1 MAWAAPEGV
10 SPSNFDGS
18 SRDGRQRGPDVQVHQ
33 RPPAPISSGLAA
45 SHFYSSHS
53 HNSAATFPSPAANA
67 VAVDTWLED
76 INAFGVRAWK
86 KAKHAGDPGN
96 LSLLFKSYFEGL
108 TLTDPEAASAAHV
121 SNLDLGYINQAYA
134 YKSQFFPEIL
144 SFAPPAYRKATAAHH
159 FFDSERFPPVLA
171 TPSERCPRLFDSA
184 RRRPMNMVSFSL
196 DWAEMQGAIHPIL
209 SSNLHYHRLLT
220 LMRAQVYRRGK
231 KDIRVN
237 IWPTDG
243 PYDEILR
250 ILARLAHDV
259 YGSSVTQPLLDE
271 TFGLL
276 QLSARSIA
284 LYIPPQRGFRVTRK
298 TTTTLFSV
306 PFHLEWRVSERKFL
320 VSPLALTPRRVLQV
334 VIFISGSSLLQYGWK
349 HTPRPRHAA
358 VATPMSSSNGSNGGN
373 DLDSVPASKRSLRR
387 ASTTKL
393 STTSNSATKEK
404 PLQTTSQPSGSHAT
418 SPHPSRTSSTRL
430 VVEIPSRKV
439 LTAPYTLNKISN
451 KPTRMSSPFG
461 YLSASS
467 SACTPVADFDSNDE
481 DFGTPFEH
489 ELEDGQAS
497 VTQGDDGLDA
507 TGDSFL
513 DSINASSVP
522 AYHGPK
528 SCDTDVRNQREVSPP
543 GLLDIQS
550 PPYYNHVI
558 PNHGNTPIHS
568 PHPDSPDTPILDITD
583 GTHDDFLLSDGDS
596 DNAVPLK
603 VRGNA
608 KPHSKAVV
616 SPQPV
621 SHLSEEPSSDEDDE
635 DLKGGPFTTRSYPTN
650 PDKSVSQSDYTKNTV
665 RPAYDELVKK
675 YGGEKSEDWAAESAH
690 LVKEYTETRVAIS
703 ADIAKHGGEVAKI
716 IASHKR
722 AWQKDFRALASFG
735 VHCELTVLADNACS
749 PAAHAQNG
757 QLFGTAEMESYYK
770 SRCDFKSHI
779 GDIYTFILSAKAGV
793 RKAEEHKA
801 QTLRHEQEEAF
812 KNPNKAKGKVSKML
826 IQLFEL
832 FICWT
837 TFPWLKLPQK
847 LLSHNL
853 VINGVLPLSHFQ
865 LFGSLSIDHYSVSEI
880 QAMYNAL
887 ENGQLKVSECTHEES
902 NSGETALITDSGGQV
917 LMTVASALEM
927 IGAKKKLDLK
937 RAAERAVVR
946 AQAVDTMI
954 DGGDSG
960 GDSDGHHGN
969 GRPVRNP
976 SHTVMVNSDRIV
988 TQGLGKRPQKGG
1000 DDFNQPRKTKHLQ
1013 VKSAEIIDDL
1023 DETPTA
1029 GPSHLHVQATSS
1041 HRNDVQQ
1048 HSAFSSD
1055 SEATVGIPLQHTTGV
1070 PIVPTFNPHDPFSMM
1085 DDVPIPNR
1093 DMSFPLLDP
1102 SLFQGPSLKHL

>member
-1 MAWAAPEGV
+1 M
-10 SPSNFDGS
+10 
-18 SRDGRQRGPDVQVHQ
+18 H
-33 RPPAPISSGLAA
+33 
-45 SHFYSSHS
+45 
-53 HNSAATFPSPAANA
+53 
-67 VAVDTWLED
+67 
-76 INAFGVRAWK
+76 
-86 KAKHAGDPGN
+86 
-96 LSLLFKSYFEGL
+96 
-108 TLTDPEAASAAHV
+108 
-121 SNLDLGYINQAYA
+121 
-134 YKSQFFPEIL
+134 
-144 SFAPPAYRKATAAHH
+144 
-159 FFDSERFPPVLA
+159 
-171 TPSERCPRLFDSA
+171 
-184 RRRPMNMVSFSL
+184 
-196 DWAEMQGAIHPIL
+196 
-209 SSNLHYHRLLT
+209 
-220 LMRAQVYRRGK
+220 AQVYHRGK

-243 PYDEILR
+243 LYDEILR
-250 ILARLAHDV
+250 ILTRLAHDV

-271 TFGLL
+271 T
-276 QLSARSIA
+276 
-284 LYIPPQRGFRVTRK
+284 
-298 TTTTLFSV
+298 
-306 PFHLEWRVSERKFL
+306 
-320 VSPLALTPRRVLQV
+320 
-334 VIFISGSSLLQYGWK
+334 
-349 HTPRPRHAA
+349 
-358 VATPMSSSNGSNGGN
+358 
-373 DLDSVPASKRSLRR
+373 
-387 ASTTKL
+387 
-393 STTSNSATKEK
+393 
-404 PLQTTSQPSGSHAT
+404 
-418 SPHPSRTSSTRL
+418 
-430 VVEIPSRKV
+430 
-439 LTAPYTLNKISN
+439 
-451 KPTRMSSPFG
+451 FG

-489 ELEDGQAS
+489 KLEDGQAS

-528 SCDTDVRNQREVSPP
+528 SCDTDVRNQHEVSPP

-568 PHPDSPDTPILDITD
+568 PRPDSPDTPILDITD
-583 GTHDDFLLSDGDS
+583 GTHGDFLLSDGDS

-608 KPHSKAVV
+608 KPRSKAVV

-635 DLKGGPFTTRSYPTN
+635 DLKGGPFTTLERIAGLAREMGRSVNSIQKIGGRVSQVVHPRKTIAWTVFQSSYPTN

-665 RPAYDELVKK
+665 HPAYDELVKK
-675 YGGEKSEDWAAESAH
+675 YGGEKSEDWAADQ
-690 LVKEYTETRVAIS
+690 L
-703 ADIAKHGGEVAKI
+703 
-716 IASHKR
+716 
-722 AWQKDFRALASFG
+722 AWLRN
-735 VHCELTVLADNACS
+735 NACS

-757 QLFGTAEMESYYK
+757 QLFGTAEMELYYK
-770 SRCDFKSHI
+770 SRRDFKSHV
-779 GDIYTFILSAKAGV
+779 GDVYTFILSAKAGV

-801 QTLRHEQEEAF
+801 QTLRREREEAF

-826 IQLFEL
+826 IQLFAVHLLDHIPLAE
-832 FICWT
+832 IA
-837 TFPWLKLPQK
+837 QK

-853 VINGVLPLSHFQ
+853 VIDGVLPLSRFR

-902 NSGETALITDSGGQV
+902 NSGETTLITDSGGQV
-917 LMTVASALEM
+917 LMMVASALEM
-927 IGAKKKLDLK
+927 IGAKKKLDSK

-976 SHTVMVNSDRIV
+976 SHTVM
-988 TQGLGKRPQKGG
+988 
-1000 DDFNQPRKTKHLQ
+1000 PRKTKRLQ

-1023 DETPTA
+1023 DETQLLDRPT
-1029 GPSHLHVQATSS
+1029 SMCKLRVL
-1041 HRNDVQQ
+1041 
-1048 HSAFSSD
+1048 
-1055 SEATVGIPLQHTTGV
+1055 IHTTGV

-1102 SLFQGPSLKHL
+1102 LLFQGPSLKHL

>member
-1 MAWAAPEGV
+1 
-10 SPSNFDGS
+10 
-18 SRDGRQRGPDVQVHQ
+18 
-33 RPPAPISSGLAA
+33 
-45 SHFYSSHS
+45 
-53 HNSAATFPSPAANA
+53 
-67 VAVDTWLED
+67 
-76 INAFGVRAWK
+76 
-86 KAKHAGDPGN
+86 
-96 LSLLFKSYFEGL
+96 
-108 TLTDPEAASAAHV
+108 
-121 SNLDLGYINQAYA
+121 
-134 YKSQFFPEIL
+134 
-144 SFAPPAYRKATAAHH
+144 
-159 FFDSERFPPVLA
+159 
-171 TPSERCPRLFDSA
+171 
-184 RRRPMNMVSFSL
+184 
-196 DWAEMQGAIHPIL
+196 
-209 SSNLHYHRLLT
+209 
-220 LMRAQVYRRGK
+220 
-231 KDIRVN
+231 
-237 IWPTDG
+237 
-243 PYDEILR
+243 
-250 ILARLAHDV
+250 
-259 YGSSVTQPLLDE
+259 
-271 TFGLL
+271 
-276 QLSARSIA
+276 
-284 LYIPPQRGFRVTRK
+284 
-298 TTTTLFSV
+298 
-306 PFHLEWRVSERKFL
+306 
-320 VSPLALTPRRVLQV
+320 
-334 VIFISGSSLLQYGWK
+334 
-349 HTPRPRHAA
+349 
-358 VATPMSSSNGSNGGN
+358 MSSSNGSNGGN

-404 PLQTTSQPSGSHAT
+404 PLQTTSQLVGAMPPA
-418 SPHPSRTSSTRL
+418 SPL
-430 VVEIPSRKV
+430 Q
-439 LTAPYTLNKISN
+439 N
-451 KPTRMSSPFG
+451 PTRASSPFG

-528 SCDTDVRNQREVSPP
+528 SCDTDVRISVRSHPLVSWTSNP
-543 GLLDIQS
+543 LRIIITLFQS
-550 PPYYNHVI
+550 WQH
-558 PNHGNTPIHS
+558 PIHS

-608 KPHSKAVV
+608 KPILRQLCPPNLSPTCQKSQVRMKMMRISKEGRLPPGV
-616 SPQPV
+616 
-621 SHLSEEPSSDEDDE
+621 H
-635 DLKGGPFTTRSYPTN
+635 
-650 PDKSVSQSDYTKNTV
+650 
-665 RPAYDELVKK
+665 PAYDELIKK
-675 YGGEKSEDWAAESAH
+675 YGGEKSEDWAAESAR
-690 LVKEYTETRVAIS
+690 LVKEYTETRAAIS
-703 ADIAKHGGEVAKI
+703 ADITKHGGEVAKI

-770 SRCDFKSHI
+770 SRHDFKSHV

-801 QTLRHEQEEAF
+801 QTLRHEREEAF

-826 IQLFEL
+826 IQLFEP

-853 VINGVLPLSHFQ
+853 VIDGVLPLSCFR

-927 IGAKKKLDLK
+927 IGAKKKLDSK

-969 GRPVRNP
+969 GHPVRNP

-988 TQGLGKRPQKGG
+988 TQGLGKRPRKGG
-1000 DDFNQPRKTKHLQ
+1000 DDFNQLRKTKRLQ

-1102 SLFQGPSLKHL
+1102 SLFQGPEFEALVAQYQKYTDNAHPEIWEHAAAQDPNPRPSASYTMTDQIRCHTPTEAGVWQYYVLSPCAKPHPKPAQTKAKAKYGCTQAPESPAPNTHGDHHDELNMIPYAAAVGVWSFLPPRNFTHPRIHRQGPGRNMGAHTATQDNPQASLHDDESNTVPHAHFGRLSPSVKPPCDECTNKARANYGRPHSHARFQRLTIHNQYNDESNTVPHTRQSRYLLPL

>member
-1 MAWAAPEGV
+1 MAGM
-10 SPSNFDGS
+10 
-18 SRDGRQRGPDVQVHQ
+18 
-33 RPPAPISSGLAA
+33 
-45 SHFYSSHS
+45 
-53 HNSAATFPSPAANA
+53 
-67 VAVDTWLED
+67 
-76 INAFGVRAWK
+76 
-86 KAKHAGDPGN
+86 
-96 LSLLFKSYFEGL
+96 KSK
-108 TLTDPEAASAAHV
+108 
-121 SNLDLGYINQAYA
+121 IQ
-134 YKSQFFPEIL
+134 
-144 SFAPPAYRKATAAHH
+144 TA
-159 FFDSERFPPVLA
+159 R
-171 TPSERCPRLFDSA
+171 
-184 RRRPMNMVSFSL
+184 
-196 DWAEMQGAIHPIL
+196 
-209 SSNLHYHRLLT
+209 
-220 LMRAQVYRRGK
+220 
-231 KDIRVN
+231 
-237 IWPTDG
+237 
-243 PYDEILR
+243 
-250 ILARLAHDV
+250 
-259 YGSSVTQPLLDE
+259 
-271 TFGLL
+271 
-276 QLSARSIA
+276 
-284 LYIPPQRGFRVTRK
+284 
-298 TTTTLFSV
+298 
-306 PFHLEWRVSERKFL
+306 
-320 VSPLALTPRRVLQV
+320 
-334 VIFISGSSLLQYGWK
+334 K

-430 VVEIPSRKV
+430 VVEIPSRKR
-439 LTAPYTLNKISN
+439 LRRHAHQLLIS
-451 KPTRMSSPFG
+451 
-461 YLSASS
+461 
-467 SACTPVADFDSNDE
+467 DSNDE

-568 PHPDSPDTPILDITD
+568 PRPDSPDTPILDITD

-608 KPHSKAVV
+608 KPRSKAVV

-635 DLKGGPFTTRSYPTN
+635 DLKGGPFTTPEVEKIKAEYAAFDKRIAGLAREMGRSVNSIQKIGGRVSRVVHPRKTIAWNVFQSSYPTN

-675 YGGEKSEDWAAESAH
+675 YGGEKSEDWAAESAR
-690 LVKEYTETRVAIS
+690 LVKEYTETRAAIS

-770 SRCDFKSHI
+770 SRRDFKSHV
-779 GDIYTFILSAKAGV
+779 GDVYTFILSAKVGV

-801 QTLRHEQEEAF
+801 QTLR
-812 KNPNKAKGKVSKML
+812 P
-826 IQLFEL
+826 
-832 FICWT
+832 ICRAIHLLDHIPLAEIAPKT
-837 TFPWLKLPQK
+837 
-847 LLSHNL
+847 LSHNL
-853 VINGVLPLSHFQ
+853 VIDGF
-865 LFGSLSIDHYSVSEI
+865 SEI

-887 ENGQLKVSECTHEES
+887 ENGQLKWC
-902 NSGETALITDSGGQV
+902 QV

-927 IGAKKKLDLK
+927 IWAKKKLDSK
-937 RAAERAVVR
+937 RAAEQAVVR

-969 GRPVRNP
+969 GHPVRNP

-1000 DDFNQPRKTKHLQ
+1000 DDFNQPRKTKRLQ

-1029 GPSHLHVQATSS
+1029 GPSHLHVQAMSS

-1102 SLFQGPSLKHL
+1102 SLFQGPEFEALVAQYQSRYEVDRFY

>member
-1 MAWAAPEGV
+1 MTDQG
-10 SPSNFDGS
+10 
-18 SRDGRQRGPDVQVHQ
+18 
-33 RPPAPISSGLAA
+33 GLAREMGR
-45 SHFYSSHS
+45 SV
-53 HNSAATFPSPAANA
+53 NS
-67 VAVDTWLED
+67 
-76 INAFGVRAWK
+76 IQKIGGR
-86 KAKHAGDPGN
+86 
-96 LSLLFKSYFEGL
+96 
-108 TLTDPEAASAAHV
+108 V
-121 SNLDLGYINQAYA
+121 S
-134 YKSQFFPEIL
+134 
-144 SFAPPAYRKATAAHH
+144 R
-159 FFDSERFPPVLA
+159 V
-171 TPSERCPRLFDSA
+171 
-184 RRRPMNMVSFSL
+184 V
-196 DWAEMQGAIHPIL
+196 HP
-209 SSNLHYHRLLT
+209 
-220 LMRAQVYRRGK
+220 
-231 KDIRVN
+231 
-237 IWPTDG
+237 
-243 PYDEILR
+243 
-250 ILARLAHDV
+250 
-259 YGSSVTQPLLDE
+259 
-271 TFGLL
+271 
-276 QLSARSIA
+276 
-284 LYIPPQRGFRVTRK
+284 RK
-298 TTTTLFSV
+298 TIAWNVF
-306 PFHLEWRVSERKFL
+306 
-320 VSPLALTPRRVLQV
+320 
-334 VIFISGSSLLQYGWK
+334 
-349 HTPRPRHAA
+349 
-358 VATPMSSSNGSNGGN
+358 
-373 DLDSVPASKRSLRR
+373 
-387 ASTTKL
+387 
-393 STTSNSATKEK
+393 
-404 PLQTTSQPSGSHAT
+404 
-418 SPHPSRTSSTRL
+418 
-430 VVEIPSRKV
+430 
-439 LTAPYTLNKISN
+439 
-451 KPTRMSSPFG
+451 
-461 YLSASS
+461 
-467 SACTPVADFDSNDE
+467 
-481 DFGTPFEH
+481 
-489 ELEDGQAS
+489 
-497 VTQGDDGLDA
+497 
-507 TGDSFL
+507 
-513 DSINASSVP
+513 
-522 AYHGPK
+522 
-528 SCDTDVRNQREVSPP
+528 
-543 GLLDIQS
+543 QS
-550 PPYYNHVI
+550 
-558 PNHGNTPIHS
+558 
-568 PHPDSPDTPILDITD
+568 
-583 GTHDDFLLSDGDS
+583 
-596 DNAVPLK
+596 
-603 VRGNA
+603 
-608 KPHSKAVV
+608 
-616 SPQPV
+616 
-621 SHLSEEPSSDEDDE
+621 
-635 DLKGGPFTTRSYPTN
+635 SYPTN

-675 YGGEKSEDWAAESAH
+675 YGGEKSEDWAAESAR

-770 SRCDFKSHI
+770 SRRDFKSHV
-779 GDIYTFILSAKAGV
+779 GDVYTFILSAKAGV

-801 QTLRHEQEEAF
+801 QTLRREREEAF

-826 IQLFEL
+826 IQLFEP

-853 VINGVLPLSHFQ
+853 VIDGVLPLSRFR

-927 IGAKKKLDLK
+927 IGAKKKLDSK

-946 AQAVDTMI
+946 AQAVDKMI

-988 TQGLGKRPQKGG
+988 TQGLGKRPRKGG
-1000 DDFNQPRKTKHLQ
+1000 DDFNQPRKTKCLQ

-1041 HRNDVQQ
+1041 HCNDVQQ

-1102 SLFQGPSLKHL
+1102 SLFQGPEFEALVAQYQSRYEVDRFY